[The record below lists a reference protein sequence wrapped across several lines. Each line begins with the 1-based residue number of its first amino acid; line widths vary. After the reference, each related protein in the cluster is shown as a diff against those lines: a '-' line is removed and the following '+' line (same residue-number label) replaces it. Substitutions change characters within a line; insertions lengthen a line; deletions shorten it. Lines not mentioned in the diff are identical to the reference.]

1 MKKVLKIV
9 GIYILIYALCTI
21 LFVGLF
27 HTELFA
33 SMDVLMYRGI
43 IFIILTGIIAALLTF
58 LVSRKWKS
66 LDMDIKDVLLMF
78 CGFCCVNMVLFT
90 LIPVTVER
98 SVSVFMLSYMQEN
111 EGEAYTQE
119 EMSEIFIDRYVYDFG
134 AFEKRFNEQIVSGNI
149 EETEDGYVITDS
161 GKMIVKMFRTVAEWF
176 DTDRRIVYPMEA
188 YGNE

>member
-1 MKKVLKIV
+1 MKKVMTII
-9 GIYILIYALCTI
+9 GIYILIYVLCTVM
-21 LFVGLF
+21 FVGLF
-27 HTELFA
+27 HTGILA
-33 SMDVLMYRGI
+33 SMNVLMYRGI
-43 IFIILTGIIAALLTF
+43 VFIILTGAVAALLIF
-58 LVSRKWKS
+58 LVSRKVKS
-66 LDMDIKDVLLMF
+66 LGMDIKDVLLMF

-149 EETEDGYVITDS
+149 EETEEGYVITDS

-176 DTDRRIVYPMEA
+176 DTDRRIVYPMEE

>member
-1 MKKVLKIV
+1 MKKVLAIV
-9 GIYILIYALCTI
+9 GIYVLIYLVCTI

-27 HTELFA
+27 HTGLLA

-43 IFIILTGIIAALLTF
+43 VFIILTGMLAALFTF
-58 LVSRKWKS
+58 FVSKKFKS
-66 LDMDIKDVLLMF
+66 LGMDIKDVLLMF

-176 DTDRRIVYPMEA
+176 DTDRRIVYPME
-188 YGNE
+188 GLTNE